1 MDKVNY
7 VIYLLFN
14 RFHSKRLSQDIK
26 TLACNPLILLLFV
39 TQLHNISDN
48 ELCQLYFTISMIIF
62 YKKDFLSIYKKTK
75 YML

>member
-7 VIYLLFN
+7 VIYLLFKRIHN
-14 RFHSKRLSQDIK
+14 KRLSQDIK

-48 ELCQLYFTISMIIF
+48 GLCQLLSFNCCFLTIASNFFTASF
-62 YKKDFLSIYKKTK
+62 ASS
-75 YML
+75 